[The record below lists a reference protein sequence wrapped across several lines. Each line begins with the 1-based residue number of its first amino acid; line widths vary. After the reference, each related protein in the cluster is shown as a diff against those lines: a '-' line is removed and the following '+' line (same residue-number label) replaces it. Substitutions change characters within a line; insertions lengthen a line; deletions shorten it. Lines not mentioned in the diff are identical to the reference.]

1 MYKICI
7 VFNINYAILINM
19 FKYLII
25 LLVSVFAVFF
35 FSFCINSPVIPS
47 QKVRTG
53 YLAGLQLF
61 VADLT
66 ELKGA
71 VDSGNEENIKN
82 QFAQS
87 RISYKK
93 IESII
98 EYYFESYAVIFNGP
112 PIPFFEENEPYK
124 IQTEP
129 SGMQVM
135 EGMIFPAYDIK
146 NKAALQQL
154 LTETLEHA
162 VRLSQINDGIEFND
176 ATVFDAFIEEIYRI
190 TALGITGFD
199 SQTAQHALSECAASL
214 KGLQHFISFYQPG
227 FDEKLPTT
235 YPKLERLF
243 TDAIIYLEK
252 NNGFNGFNRM
262 AFITQYLNP
271 LAKIIGE
278 YKTAYDLV
286 DNKSGYYY
294 SAIRKNN
301 TLFSPGAFNPYRF
314 IDDFTTTPQKI
325 EFGRQL
331 FFEKELSRNNQQSC
345 AGCHQP
351 QRAFTDGLQTSAA
364 LEGHIPLKR
373 NAPTIWNAALQRN
386 LFTDSRS
393 RNLEDQ
399 VLQVLNNSTEMHG
412 SAKAVAEKVLNNEK
426 YRDLYAG
433 AYPGA
438 KADEAVNNICNA
450 IACYERTLIALNS
463 RFDRHMNG
471 NAVLN
476 KNEIN
481 GFNLFMGKAK
491 CGTCHFMPLFSG
503 AKPPRYYYME
513 SEVLGVPA
521 STDKKRP
528 VLDNDSGRYLIT
540 KSPVHL
546 FSFKTTSLR
555 NAALTAPYMHNGVFN
570 TLEEVVDFYNN
581 GGGQGLGIAP
591 PNQTL
596 PFEKLQLTK
605 KEKKDLVS
613 FMKTLTDTASV
624 IKISD

>member
-1 MYKICI
+1 
-7 VFNINYAILINM
+7 M
-19 FKYLII
+19 FKSFTL
-25 LLVSVFAVFF
+25 LLVTVFAVFF
-35 FSFCINSPVIPS
+35 FSFSINYSEIPS
-47 QKVRTG
+47 QKVKTS

-61 VADLT
+61 IADLT
-66 ELKGA
+66 HLKAAIDLG
-71 VDSGNEENIKN
+71 DEEKIKN
-82 QFAQS
+82 RFTVC
-87 RISYKK
+87 RKTYKK
-93 IESII
+93 IESVI
-98 EYYFESYAVIFNGP
+98 EYFFESYAVLFNGP

-124 IQTEP
+124 IQTQP

-135 EGMIFPAYDIK
+135 EGIIFPGFDVR
-146 NKAALQQL
+146 NKSVLQQHV
-154 LTETLEHA
+154 TETLDHA
-162 VRLSQINDGIEFND
+162 VRLLNINDGIEFND

-199 SQTAQHALSECAASL
+199 SQTAQHALSECAAAL
-214 KGLQHFISFYQPG
+214 KGIQHFISFYQPG
-227 FDEKLPTT
+227 FDEKLPAA

-262 AFITQYLNP
+262 TFIRQYLNP

-278 YKTAYDLV
+278 YKNVNNLP

-301 TLFSPGAFNPYRF
+301 TLFNPGAFNPYRF
-314 IDDFTTTPQKI
+314 IDDFTTTPQKV

-351 QRAFTDGLQTSAA
+351 QKAFTDGLPTSAA
-364 LEGHIPLKR
+364 LEGHTPLKR
-373 NAPTIWNAALQRN
+373 NAPTIWNAALQRT
-386 LFTDSRS
+386 LFADSRS

-399 VLQVLNNSTEMHG
+399 VLQVLNNSKEMHG
-412 SAKAVAEKVLNNEK
+412 SAKTVAEKVLNNEK

-438 KADEAVNNICNA
+438 KADEAVSNICNA

-463 RFDRHMNG
+463 KFDRHMNG

-528 VLDNDSGRYLIT
+528 VLDNDSGRFLIT

-596 PFEKLQLTK
+596 PFEKLNLTK